1 MIMKGSA
8 CAHEQVMRKKA
19 KASAKGGRGGA
30 PKMLTKLEPVP
41 SFFNFFSPPQVWHKC
56 CASADV
62 DSVLAGALDTHHCSS
77 AEAEFMRV
85 AVELLDVLATK
96 LSALEASLCT
106 HVWLVCTVAINT
118 LHLRP
123 CDQRP

>member
-56 CASADV
+56 CATADV
-62 DSVLAGALDTHHCSS
+62 DSVLAWLAGLVRWLHITVVLLRQSS
-77 AEAEFMRV
+77 
-85 AVELLDVLATK
+85 
-96 LSALEASLCT
+96 
-106 HVWLVCTVAINT
+106 
-118 LHLRP
+118 
-123 CDQRP
+123 